1 MAIKMFAAID
11 VGSFE
16 LELGI
21 YEISE
26 KFGIREIDHLRHVLA
41 LGRDTY
47 NDGKISFEL
56 VEEMCSVL
64 NDFSQ
69 VIKGYRIADCR
80 AYASSALREAKNSQI
95 VLDQIF
101 VRTGFKVRTINN
113 SELRFMSYK
122 AVAAK
127 TAEFQETVQTGT
139 AIIDV
144 GFGSSQISLFDR
156 DTLVSTQNLLL
167 GALRIGETASHWQ
180 LNYREVPAVVE
191 ELVENELHTFK
202 KMYLK
207 DRQIKNLIATG
218 ESIIYLA
225 RRGMTAGDSNRFTAE
240 RFSEFYKKLIRM
252 SVDEIE
258 ENYEMDYDFASI
270 LIPSA
275 IIYKKVMEMTN
286 AESIWIPGVRLCDG
300 IAAEYAEENRLVKF
314 YHDFTGDIL
323 SAARNMAK
331 RYKCHAAHSQE
342 VERAAV
348 AIFDAT
354 KKYHG
359 LGTRERLLLQIA
371 AILHACGKFVSIT
384 RGTDS
389 SYQIIMATEII
400 GISHLER
407 EVVANVVR
415 YNIQEYAY
423 NDVVLESDLSQYAGK
438 YISRRDI
445 TILIAKL
452 TAILRLANSLDR
464 SHKQKLADC
473 KVGVKNGC
481 LVLTTGYTGGIV
493 LEQSSFE
500 FRADFFEE
508 IFGIRPVLKQKR
520 RV

>member
-26 KFGIREIDHLRHVLA
+26 KIGIREIDHLRHVMA
-41 LGRDTY
+41 LGKDTY
-47 NDGKISFEL
+47 NDGKISFGL
-56 VEEMCSVL
+56 VEEMCNVL
-64 NDFSQ
+64 NDFKQ
-69 VIKGYRIADCR
+69 VMKSYHVTAHR
-80 AYASSALREAKNSQI
+80 AYASSALREAKNNQI

-101 VRTGFKVRTINN
+101 VRTGFHVQTINN

-122 AVAAK
+122 AVAAR
-127 TAEFQETVQTGT
+127 TAEFQETVQNGT
-139 AIIDV
+139 VIIDV

-156 DTLVSTQNLLL
+156 ETMVATQNIML
-167 GALRIGETASHWQ
+167 GALRISEMAAHWQ
-180 LNYREVPAVVE
+180 LNYREVPEVIE
-191 ELVENELHTFK
+191 ELVENELHTVK

-207 DRQIKNLIATG
+207 DRQVKNLIATG

-225 RRGMTAGDSNRFTAE
+225 RRGMKAQGKSHFTAE
-240 RFSEFYKKLIRM
+240 EFTEFYKKLIRM

-258 ENYEMDYDFASI
+258 EFYEMDYDFASV

-275 IIYKKVMEMTN
+275 IIYKKVMDMTG

-300 IAAEYAEENRLVKF
+300 IAAEYADDNKLVKF
-314 YHDFTGDIL
+314 YHDFAGDIL

-331 RYKCHAAHSQE
+331 RYKCHMAHTQE

-359 LGTRERLLLQIA
+359 LGARERLLLQIA

-384 RGTDS
+384 RATNS
-389 SYQIIMATEII
+389 TYQIIMATEII
-400 GISHLER
+400 GLSHLER
-407 EVVANVVR
+407 EIVANVAR

-423 NDVVLESDLSQYAGK
+423 NDVVLESDLSQYADMEVSK
-438 YISRRDI
+438 RDI

-452 TAILRLANSLDR
+452 TAILRLANSMDR
-464 SHKQKLADC
+464 SHRQKLADC
-473 KVGVKNGC
+473 KMAVRGGSLIV
-481 LVLTTGYTGGIV
+481 TTGYTGGIV
-493 LEQSSFE
+493 LERTSFE
-500 FRADFFEE
+500 QKSDFFEE